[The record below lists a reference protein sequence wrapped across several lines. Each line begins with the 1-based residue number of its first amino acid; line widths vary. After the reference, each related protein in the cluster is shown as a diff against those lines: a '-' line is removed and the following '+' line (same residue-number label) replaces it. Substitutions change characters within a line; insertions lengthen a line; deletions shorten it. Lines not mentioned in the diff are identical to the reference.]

1 MKLFILA
8 LSVFLTSH
16 FATSTARAA
25 GGTAEDAVKT
35 TIGKLMDILKGA
47 NQQQKIRSLC
57 SLVKADLDTAGIG
70 TVLLGNYQ
78 SLATDPEGIRNFKA
92 TVPSIIMDQFY
103 GLLHDKGGAEFTIGG
118 TVPKG
123 SGKTG
128 VKVVIAGSNF
138 VVTVLRSNN
147 KIVDVE
153 WNNFSLV
160 NTKRDEFQR
169 DLAAFNTDKPVSALV
184 ERLHSNGVDKCN

>member
-1 MKLFILA
+1 MKKSVLMLSLA
-8 LSVFLTSH
+8 LASN
-16 FATSTARAA
+16 FAWAAA
-25 GGTAEDAVKT
+25 GTPEDAVKT

-47 NQQQKIRSLC
+47 NQQQKVRSLC
-57 SLVKADLDTAGIG
+57 SLVKSDLDTGSIG

-78 SLATDPEGIRNFKA
+78 SLASDPEGIRNFKA

-103 GLLHDKGGAEFTIGG
+103 GLLHDKGGAEFSIGG

-138 VVTVLRSNN
+138 VVTVLRASN

-169 DLAAFNTDKPVSALV
+169 DLGGFNTDKPVTALV
-184 ERLHSNGVDKCN
+184 ERLHANGVDKCN

>member
-1 MKLFILA
+1 MKKSILMLA
-8 LSVFLTSH
+8 LALASN
-16 FATSTARAA
+16 FAWGAA
-25 GGTAEDAVKT
+25 GGPEDAVKT
-35 TIGKLMDILKGA
+35 TIGKLMDILKGP
-47 NQQQKIRSLC
+47 NQHQKVRGLC
-57 SLVKADLDTAGIG
+57 SLVKNDLDTAGIG
-70 TVLLGNYQ
+70 SVLLGNYQ
-78 SLATDPEGIRNFKA
+78 SMASDADGIRSFKA

-103 GLLHDKGGAEFTIGG
+103 GLLNDKGGAEFTIGG

-169 DLAAFNTDKPVSALV
+169 DLAGFNTDKPITALV
-184 ERLHSNGVDKCN
+184 ERLHANGVDKCN